1 MTRLHIPVPL
11 RWSDLDAYEHVNNAR
26 MLTLLEEARIA
37 AFWNDPDPDAGAPTA
52 VLETG
57 PGSPTVTLVAAQRV
71 EYLVPIPFHREPLDV
86 ELWIG
91 RLGGASL
98 EVCYQIYSPVG
109 FSERE
114 LYTRAATT
122 MVLVDRQ
129 SGEPRRVSDEARA
142 AWAPY
147 IEEPVAFRQ

>member
-1 MTRLHIPVPL
+1 
-11 RWSDLDAYEHVNNAR
+11 

-37 AFWNDPDPDAGAPTA
+37 AFWNDPEAGAPTA

-71 EYLVPIPFHREPLDV
+71 EYLAPIPFHREPLDV

-98 EVCYQIYSPVG
+98 EVCYEIYSPAG
-109 FSERE
+109 SGERV

-142 AWAPY
+142 AWAPF
-147 IEEPVAFRQ
+147 IEAPVVFR

>member
-1 MTRLHIPVPL
+1 MRLHVPVPL

-37 AFWNDPDPDAGAPTA
+37 AFWSDPEAGAPTA

-98 EVCYQIYSPVG
+98 EVCYEIYSPAG
-109 FSERE
+109 SGDRA
-114 LYTRAATT
+114 LYTRAVTT
-122 MVLVDRQ
+122 MVLVDRVT
-129 SGEPRRVSDEARA
+129 GEPRRVSDEARA

-147 IEEPVAFRQ
+147 IEEPVAFRQQ

>member
-37 AFWNDPDPDAGAPTA
+37 AFWNDPEAGAPTA

-71 EYLVPIPFHREPLDV
+71 EYLLPIPFHREPLDV

-98 EVCYQIYSPVG
+98 EVCYEIYSPAG
-109 FSERE
+109 TGERA
-114 LYTRAATT
+114 LYTRASTT
-122 MVLVDRQ
+122 MVLVDRE
-129 SGEPRRVSDEARA
+129 SGEPRRVSEEARA

-147 IEEPVAFRQ
+147 IEEPLAFRA

>member
-1 MTRLHIPVPL
+1 MTRVHVPVPV

-37 AFWNDPDPDAGAPTA
+37 AFWSDPDSDAPTA

-57 PGSPTVTLVAAQRV
+57 PGSPTATLVAAQRV
-71 EYLVPIPFHREPLDV
+71 EYLAPIPFHREPLDV

-98 EVCYQIYSPVG
+98 EVCYEIFSPTG
-109 FSERE
+109 ADPRT

-122 MVLVDRQ
+122 MVLVTRATGAPHKVPDA
-129 SGEPRRVSDEARA
+129 ARA
-142 AWAPY
+142 AWQPY
-147 IEEPVAFRQ
+147 LEPPIAFRE

>member
-37 AFWNDPDPDAGAPTA
+37 AFWSEPGSGMPTA

-71 EYLVPIPFHREPLDV
+71 EYLAPIPFHREPLDV

-98 EVCYQIYSPVG
+98 EVCYEIYSPVG
-109 FSERE
+109 AGERA

-122 MVLVDRQ
+122 MVLVDRE
-129 SGEPRRVSDEARA
+129 SGEPRRVSDEARH

-147 IEEPVAFRQ
+147 IEEPLEFRG

>member
-1 MTRLHIPVPL
+1 MTRLHIAIPL
-11 RWSDLDAYEHVNNAR
+11 RWSDLDAYQHVNNAR

-37 AFWNDPDPDAGAPTA
+37 AFWSDPGAGVPTA

-57 PGSPTVTLVAAQRV
+57 PGAPTVTLVAAQRV
-71 EYLVPIPFHREPLDV
+71 EYLVPIPYHREPLDV

-91 RLGGASL
+91 RLGGASI
-98 EVCYQIYSPVG
+98 EISYEIYSPKG
-109 FSERE
+109 QGERQ

-122 MVLVDRQ
+122 LVLVDQ
-129 SGEPRRVSDEARA
+129 QTGEPRRVSDDARA

-147 IEEPVAFRQ
+147 IEEPVAFRT